1 MLCCPIDW
9 PGGGCRQL
17 LRDVLKP
24 STVLPQNLLCPEL
37 TTLLLLWCCA
47 TVPKLLSLFWRGMA
61 TGDDYALCLLP
72 FLLVNHLLCLCDHLD
87 NTLILPDEPDGV
99 QFPNVSVRSCSWT
112 SVCRYNPRGHW
123 KCPWLPT
130 LCRRSIQLSHLPSLL
145 HSVQGGRKRRITHK
159 KNHCTLTCC
168 LLAEVSWTN
177 ASARALKAFHFSTQP
192 L

>member
-61 TGDDYALCLLP
+61 TGDDYTLCLLP

-99 QFPNVSVRSCSWT
+99 QFPNVSVRSCS
-112 SVCRYNPRGHW
+112 
-123 KCPWLPT
+123 
-130 LCRRSIQLSHLPSLL
+130 
-145 HSVQGGRKRRITHK
+145 
-159 KNHCTLTCC
+159 
-168 LLAEVSWTN
+168 
-177 ASARALKAFHFSTQP
+177 
-192 L
+192 